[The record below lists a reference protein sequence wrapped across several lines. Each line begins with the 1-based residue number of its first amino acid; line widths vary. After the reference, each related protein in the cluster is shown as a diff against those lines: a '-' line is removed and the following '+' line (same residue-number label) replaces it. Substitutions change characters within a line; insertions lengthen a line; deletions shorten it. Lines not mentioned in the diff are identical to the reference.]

1 MTENITVYKNPEF
14 YSSFPSVVKMVNG
27 ELLITFRQAGERS
40 VIAAKEG
47 YVTHHDPD
55 TWIATIRSKD
65 NGESWEKE
73 TYQIVYNDKKCAVND
88 PGLTALADG
97 RLLLRFNVLDVI
109 KSANNSKIRNRNIVS
124 HRVEH
129 GLICSIKHNI
139 IITSE
144 NNGESWDK
152 KPKIIKVDGYTET
165 SSRDPIVELDDGTL
179 ILSVYAGAPS
189 RTDRVFLLRSFD
201 NGNTWGNVSTIIQD
215 KESSYSQHDG
225 INYNETAVIPLDENH
240 LLAMART
247 DVTFHTEGESMV
259 VGGIGEMTQVES
271 FDAGFSWTKPKPT
284 GIFGQPPHLLRIDGS
299 RIVLTYGYRKLP
311 YGIRAVVS
319 YDNGKTWDID
329 NPIIIRDDGLT
340 WDIGYPSSVQI
351 DENTVLTIY
360 YFVDKNGTRFIESTK
375 WNLKK

>member
-1 MTENITVYKNPEF
+1 LTKNITVYKNPEF
-14 YSSFPSVVKMVNG
+14 YSSFPSVVRMVNG
-27 ELLITFRQAGERS
+27 ELLLAFRQAGKRS
-40 VIAAKEG
+40 VKAAKEG
-47 YVTHHDPD
+47 FVTHHDPD
-55 TWIATIRSKD
+55 TWIATIKSKD

-73 TYQIVYNDKKCAVND
+73 AYQIVYTGECAVND

-97 RLLLRFNVLDVI
+97 RLLLRFNLLDVN
-109 KSANNSKIRNRNIVS
+109 KSVNNSKATNRNIIS

-129 GLICSIKHNI
+129 GLLCSIKHNLI
-139 IITSE
+139 LIS
-144 NNGESWDK
+144 NDGGESWNEK
-152 KPKIIKVDGYTET
+152 SIKIKAENYTES
-165 SSRDPIVELDDGTL
+165 SSREPIVELDDGTL
-179 ILSVYAGAPS
+179 ILTVYKGAPYQ
-189 RTDRVFLLRSFD
+189 TDKVFLLRSFD
-201 NGNTWGNVSTIIQD
+201 SGKTWGNVSTIIQD
-215 KESSYSQHDG
+215 KEFSYSQHDG
-225 INYNETAVIPLDENH
+225 VNYNETAVIPLDKNH

-247 DVTFHTEGESMV
+247 DVTFHTEGESMI
-259 VGGIGEMTQVES
+259 VGGIGQLTQVES

-284 GIFGQPPHLLRIDGS
+284 GIFGQPPHFLRIDGS